1 MRERDDPIG
10 PDRMEGGT
18 GGKEKETKE
27 GKKKK
32 KKRLRMGPLVCAG
45 GGEGA
50 QSMDMDGLTIHV
62 DGIITRREKGTRL

>member
-45 GGEGA
+45 GGGRGA
-50 QSMDMDGLTIHV
+50 IHGYGWV
-62 DGIITRREKGTRL
+62 DYTCRWYYYT

>member
-32 KKRLRMGPLVCAG
+32 KKYSEWGRLYVP
-45 GGEGA
+45 GGE
-50 QSMDMDGLTIHV
+50 
-62 DGIITRREKGTRL
+62 KGRNPWIWMG